1 MKKYDYD
8 LFVLGAGSGGVRASR
23 LASSY
28 GAKVGIC
35 EEDRVGG
42 TCVIRGC
49 IPKKLLVYG
58 AHYSEELEDSRAYGW
73 SVDIKSFNWEAL
85 LKNKDREIDR
95 LNNIYKKILN
105 NNNVELFEGRGYFI
119 DSHTLQIGEK
129 RITAD
134 KILVA
139 TGGVPYLPRIK
150 GIESVITSNE
160 AFHLKKLP
168 KKIIINGGG
177 YIAVEFASI
186 FNGLG
191 SNVTIVYRGEQIL
204 KGFDDGVRN
213 FLAEEIKKKG
223 ISIETS
229 KEVISIE
236 SSGSEKV
243 VNLNDGSK
251 INADTVMF
259 ATGRIPNTSNL
270 GLENIGVE
278 VNKKGAVVVAPNHMT
293 SVSNIYAIGDVTDV
307 FNLTPVALNEGI
319 CFADSVF
326 GEKDRLMDYS
336 SIPTAVFSLPNVAT
350 VGLTEEGAKD
360 KFKSIEIYESNFK
373 GLKHTLTGRNE
384 LTFMKIVVNSQDKK
398 VLGFHMVGPEA
409 GEIIQGL
416 AVSLKI
422 GVTKGQLDSVLGVHP
437 SLAEEFVTMRTKVS

>member
-1 MKKYDYD
+1 MKMYDYD